1 MVTINLR
8 DFYPWYTHDEFVEV
22 NEEVAAELIADKRK
36 EKTHKRKKRRNK
48 VYSLNVEDGT
58 EEQASIANHN
68 NNPESILS
76 RMDVHCRL
84 CCAINS
90 LPEIQ
95 GQRINAYFLLSKSI
109 QEIAYTEGV
118 SESSV
123 KESIERGIKAIK
135 KVF

>member
-8 DFYPWYTHDEFVEV
+8 DFYPWYTQDEFVEV
-22 NEEVAAELIADKRK
+22 TEEVAAELIADKRK

-58 EEQASIANHN
+58 EERASVVNHN

-76 RMDVHCRL
+76 RMDLHCRL

-90 LPEIQ
+90 LPKTQ
-95 GQRINAYFLLSKSI
+95 GCRINAHFLLRKSI
-109 QEIAYTEGV
+109 QEIAYAEV
-118 SESSV
+118 LV
-123 KESIERGIKAIK
+123 R
-135 KVF
+135 VL